1 MIARGMKAQ
10 QGDQDPDIDQSKRFS
25 SAGEQDSA
33 VVDADGL
40 TVHPA
45 LMVLVMQWS
54 SVSRGSSAMKSI
66 ATVLNRVMLA
76 VSFMTPVVGLSPTLV
91 IEAPKSIFISVHAAL
106 MGSRVDFT
114 RTFLAWQREVSARW
128 VSDNGGTP

>member
-54 SVSRGSSAMKSI
+54 SVSRRSSAMKSI
-66 ATVLNRVMLA
+66 STVLNRVMLA

-114 RTFLAWQREVSARW
+114 RTFLAW
-128 VSDNGGTP
+128 